1 LSWLIYPRV
10 MRPAVQISN
19 LAAIVS
25 VMIGFAAPGVIGV
38 FVSVPGYAA
47 LQLIIRRVLH
57 PQLDEL

>member
-1 LSWLIYPRV
+1 